1 MSSPA
6 ATSVEI
12 VAVGKELAQGE
23 VVDTNSAYIAS
34 LLVPQG
40 LDVSF
45 HTTVND
51 DRECLRSALATACE
65 RSAFVVVT
73 GGIGPTDDD
82 ITRQAVADLCGAELE
97 LHPASLEHIEHLF
110 RSRGR
115 AMPECN
121 RVQAMAPAGAEV
133 IPNPVGTAAG
143 FALGHGS
150 SRILCLPGV
159 PREMKAMIGDVV
171 RRVTA
176 EAGVQQVGVVR
187 ILNSFGIP
195 ESKINEAIGFMM
207 APDRNPCLRTMA
219 CEGVIRL
226 RLLAHAASRS
236 EADRLLDGDEREIR
250 SRLGA
255 AVFSVGEA
263 ALEHAVAQQLERLG
277 WTLATAESCTGG
289 LVGHAVTQV
298 PGISQWYRGGVV
310 AYSNDAKA
318 DLLDVPQELFDTV
331 GAVSREVAEAMAR
344 GAAQRLAA
352 QVGVG
357 ITGVAGPDGG
367 TPDKPVGLVHVAVA
381 LPGQVVHEEFRLF
394 GDRATIKDRA
404 AKCALNM
411 LRLALAERESAR
423 ASASR

>member
-1 MSSPA
+1 
-6 ATSVEI
+6 
-12 VAVGKELAQGE
+12 
-23 VVDTNSAYIAS
+23 
-34 LLVPQG
+34 
-40 LDVSF
+40 
-45 HTTVND
+45 
-51 DRECLRSALATACE
+51 
-65 RSAFVVVT
+65 
-73 GGIGPTDDD
+73 
-82 ITRQAVADLCGAELE
+82 
-97 LHPASLEHIEHLF
+97 
-110 RSRGR
+110 
-115 AMPECN
+115 
-121 RVQAMAPAGAEV
+121 
-133 IPNPVGTAAG
+133 
-143 FALGHGS
+143 
-150 SRILCLPGV
+150 
-159 PREMKAMIGDVV
+159 
-171 RRVTA
+171 
-176 EAGVQQVGVVR
+176 VR

-207 APDRNPCLRTMA
+207 APDRNPCLGTMA

-255 AVFSVGEA
+255 AVFSVGQA

-289 LVGHAVTQV
+289 LVGHTVTQV

-318 DLLDVPQELFDTV
+318 DLLGVPQELFDTV
-331 GAVSREVAEAMAR
+331 GAASREVAEAMAR

-367 TPDKPVGLVHVAVA
+367 TPDKPVGLVHIAVA

-411 LRLALAERESAR
+411 ARLALAEREPAR
-423 ASASR
+423 SECFTVRDGARHG